1 MPGTLHVFFLKVRVR
16 RRSVH
21 LRDSLSN
28 LFTFQGNNL
37 KKREQSNLIKT
48 PQQKGVSL
56 GPKHTPLALQWHMPS
71 DTTHCHRVP
80 PSRSLG
86 PHGPVGRPCSLPS
99 PLCSQIT

>member
-37 KKREQSNLIKT
+37 KKREQSNMIKT

-56 GPKHTPLALQWHMPS
+56 GPKHAPLALQWHAPS
-71 DTTHCHRVP
+71 DTSTLP
-80 PSRSLG
+80 Q
-86 PHGPVGRPCSLPS
+86 CSTIQVTWS
-99 PLCSQIT
+99 